1 MPPPH
6 YHLITRGANSN
17 GTSNSNLSDG
27 AIIIIVLVASGF
39 AVLVGYSIT
48 RFYFDKDTPDRSR
61 AVGDEQ
67 LQYMHSMRRRNL
79 ENLASG
85 LGMKEG
91 YRSSESQFSE
101 MGVQSGERGGGV

>member
-48 RFYFDKDTPDRSR
+48 RFYFDKDPPDRGK
-61 AVGDEQ
+61 AVSDEQ

-79 ENLASG
+79 ENLAYG

-101 MGVQSGERGGGV
+101 MGVQGSER

>member
-6 YHLITRGANSN
+6 YNLFARGANSN
-17 GTSNSNLSDG
+17 GTTNSNLSDG
-27 AIIIIVLVASGF
+27 AIIVIVLVASGF

-61 AVGDEQ
+61 AASDEQ
-67 LQYMHSMRRRNL
+67 LQYMHSMRRRNM
-79 ENLASG
+79 ENLTLE

-91 YRSSESQFSE
+91 YRGSVSQYSE
-101 MGVQSGERGGGV
+101 MGVQGGEQGRGV